1 MCVPL
6 PSGVGAGANPL
17 DRMQQVWN
25 KLLHVVGWLTARLVA
40 ATEEGG
46 RRLLAIRRPPRLH
59 PGSPRVHVSRAIA
72 AAEGSSRAGSVSG
85 SLPINT
91 KPLVPSTSSQMADYI
106 GLYITQLPRARDIS
120 SMLPLPPPP
129 KLDASTAHQPQPQQ
143 RGSDPSLQRET
154 ERAPPQAQAA
164 AAAAAPKCS

>member
-6 PSGVGAGANPL
+6 PSGVGANPL

-25 KLLHVVGWLTARLVA
+25 KLLVGWLTARLVA

-91 KPLVPSTSSQMADYI
+91 KPLVPSTSSQMAVYI
-106 GLYITQLPRARDIS
+106 VLVLYITQLPRARDIS

-143 RGSDPSLQRET
+143 RGSDPS
-154 ERAPPQAQAA
+154 PIAA
-164 AAAAAPKCS
+164 A